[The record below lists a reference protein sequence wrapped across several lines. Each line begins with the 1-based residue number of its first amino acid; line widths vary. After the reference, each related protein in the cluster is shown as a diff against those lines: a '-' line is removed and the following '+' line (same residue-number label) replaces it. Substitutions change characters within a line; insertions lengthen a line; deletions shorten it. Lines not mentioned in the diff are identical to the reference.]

1 MAKGKRSP
9 SGESWTGNRRAR
21 LDPLLKPNDVGI
33 GSENIMKRFS
43 YNYDKINAWII
54 WGKRRHI
61 INNIIIAIML
71 VLHTTLGSLL
81 NSTS

>member
-1 MAKGKRSP
+1 MQ
-9 SGESWTGNRRAR
+9 
-21 LDPLLKPNDVGI
+21 
-33 GSENIMKRFS
+33 
-43 YNYDKINAWII
+43 YDKISAWII